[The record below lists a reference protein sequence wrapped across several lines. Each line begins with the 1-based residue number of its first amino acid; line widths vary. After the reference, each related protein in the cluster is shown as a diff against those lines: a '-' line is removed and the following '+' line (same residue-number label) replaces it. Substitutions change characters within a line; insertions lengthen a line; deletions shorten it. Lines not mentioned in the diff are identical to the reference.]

1 MNIDEGFSFKDLGPM
16 LKRRLGVAGVV
27 AGAVFLSSIV
37 LAAWLPNR
45 FASSATVL
53 VEPQAIS
60 KRLIESGLEQS
71 DLNKRLN
78 IMTAQILSRPRLS
91 RIIDDMTLY
100 QEESEELTR
109 EEIIE
114 LMREQILVEPVL
126 PELEVEG
133 PKYREIE
140 INTFRI
146 VFFSDS
152 AETSAAVA
160 NRLANDFIEQHIRER
175 VQLSGDTSEFIQAE
189 LERLTTRIREVE
201 AQIAQVKEQNSG
213 SLPED
218 IDINQTQISRILD
231 RRQTLRNDLSL
242 ARSDAAFFEQQAA
255 VAFDQPRM
263 DDQDL
268 NPARRLDSLEIA
280 LGSLRAKGYTEK
292 HPDVVATLQ
301 EIEEVNRLIDVEQS
315 GNGEEPKNIAQQ
327 TAAAQQGR
335 AELRVQSVEE
345 ELSNLAAHEN
355 EVLDRLARTPRV
367 AEQLA
372 ALQREWDHLS
382 KKFTEFSDKRLQA
395 GVAADVER
403 RQKGEQFRVL
413 ESAVAPLDPTSPNR
427 ILIVALGLVLGLA
440 LGGMTGLLVESAD
453 TSFHGARQL
462 QGALR
467 IPVLAAIPS
476 ILLESDRLAARQ
488 RAFRRGVVA
497 AGVVGL
503 VLGSSAFGY
512 WWTNMT
518 GISAPPP
525 QQQQQQQ
532 QPAAPAPAQ
541 VQGG

>member
-1 MNIDEGFSFKDLGPM
+1 MNVEEVFQLKDLWPM
-16 LKRRLGVAGVV
+16 IQRRMALSGAVAGVTLL
-27 AGAVFLSSIV
+27 GAVA

-45 FASSATVL
+45 YAASATIL

-60 KRLIESGLEQS
+60 ERLIESGLEQS

-91 RIIDDMTLY
+91 RIIDDMKLFA
-100 QEESEELTR
+100 EESEDLTR

-114 LMREQILVEPVL
+114 LMREQIVVVPVL
-126 PELEVEG
+126 PELAVEG
-133 PKYREIE
+133 PKYREVE

-146 VFFSDS
+146 TFFSES
-152 AETSAAVA
+152 PQIAAAVA

-201 AQIAQVKEQNSG
+201 AQIAQVKEQNAG

-218 IDINQTQISRILD
+218 MGASQGQLTRLLD
-231 RRQTLRNDLSL
+231 RRQTLRNELAL
-242 ARSDAAFFEQQAA
+242 ARSDAAFFQQQAA
-255 VAFDQPRM
+255 VAFDQPHFGDEAM
-263 DDQDL
+263 

-280 LGSLRAKGYTEK
+280 LGSFRAKGYTDK
-292 HPDVVATLQ
+292 HPDVISTLQ
-301 EIEEVNRLIDVEQS
+301 EMEEVKKLIESEQD
-315 GNGEEPKNIAQQ
+315 EEKEGPNNVAQQ
-327 TAAAQQGR
+327 NAAAQQSR
-335 AELRVQSVEE
+335 AELRVQSAEE
-345 ELSNLAAHEN
+345 ELALLAARE
-355 EVLDRLARTPRV
+355 EDLTDRLARTPRV

-372 ALQREWDHLS
+372 ALQREWEYLS
-382 KKFTEFSDKRLQA
+382 KKFHEFSDKRLQA

-413 ESAVAPLDPTSPNR
+413 ESAVAPLQPSSPNR
-427 ILIVALGLVLGLA
+427 VLIVAMGVVLGLA
-440 LGGMTGLLVESAD
+440 LGGMSGLLAESAD

-476 ILLESDRLAARQ
+476 IMLESDRLAARQ
-488 RAFRRGVVA
+488 RAFRRGVVT

-518 GISAPPP
+518 GTPTAAAP
-525 QQQQQQQ
+525 QT
-532 QPAAPAPAQ
+532 APAPAP
-541 VQGG
+541 VPSPAGPQGG

>member
-1 MNIDEGFSFKDLGPM
+1 MNVEEGFQLKDLWPM
-16 LKRRLGVAGVV
+16 IQRRMALSGAVAGVTLL
-27 AGAVFLSSIV
+27 GAIA

-45 FASSATVL
+45 YGASATIL

-60 KRLIESGLEQS
+60 ERLIESGLEQS

-91 RIIDDMTLY
+91 RIIDDMKLFA
-100 QEESEELTR
+100 EESEDLTR

-114 LMREQILVEPVL
+114 LMREQILVVPVL
-126 PELEVEG
+126 PELAVEG

-146 VFFSDS
+146 TFFSDS
-152 AETSAAVA
+152 PQTAAAVA

-201 AQIAQVKEQNSG
+201 AQIAQVKEQNAG

-218 IDINQTQISRILD
+218 MLTTQGQLTRLLD
-231 RRQTLRNDLSL
+231 RRQTLRNELAL
-242 ARSDAAFFEQQAA
+242 ARSDAAFFQQQAA
-255 VAFDQPRM
+255 VAFDQPHFGDEAM
-263 DDQDL
+263 

-280 LGSLRAKGYTEK
+280 LGSFRAKGYTDK
-292 HPDVVATLQ
+292 HPDVISTLQ
-301 EIEEVNRLIDVEQS
+301 EMEEVKKLIDTEQD
-315 GNGEEPKNIAQQ
+315 EEKEGPNNVAQQ
-327 TAAAQQGR
+327 NAAAQQSR
-335 AELRVQSVEE
+335 AELQVQSAEE
-345 ELSNLAAHEN
+345 ELALLAARE
-355 EVLDRLARTPRV
+355 EDLTDRLARTPRV

-372 ALQREWDHLS
+372 ALQREWDYLS
-382 KKFTEFSDKRLQA
+382 KKFHEFSDKRLQA

-413 ESAVAPLDPTSPNR
+413 ESAVAPLEPTSPNR
-427 ILIVALGLVLGLA
+427 VLIVAMGIVLGLA
-440 LGGMTGLLVESAD
+440 LGGMSGLLAESAD

-476 ILLESDRLAARQ
+476 IMLESDRLAARQ
-488 RAFRRGVVA
+488 RAFRRGVVT

-518 GISAPPP
+518 GTSTAAAP
-525 QQQQQQQ
+525 QT
-532 QPAAPAPAQ
+532 APAPAP
-541 VQGG
+541 VPSPAGPQGG